1 MTNRSLSAHG
11 AVTIALLLIAPLMAN
26 PAAAAD
32 AGFASLRMPDTSN
45 PTSIFTLL
53 TLMSFIPFIV
63 VAMTTFTCNIIV
75 FSLVRHGLGLPQTPP
90 NLVLIL
96 LAFFLTLFV
105 MTPTLEQIHADVGKD
120 FMAGKVAVSTAA
132 EKSWAPMRD
141 FMLRQTRESDLVL
154 MHNLANTP
162 LPQTAEAI
170 GATRL
175 IPAFMLSEI
184 KMGFQIGFAILL
196 PFLVIDLVVAAVL
209 MSLGMIMVPPTILSL
224 PLKILLFLMIDGWA
238 LVAQA
243 LVRSVA

>member
-1 MTNRSLSAHG
+1 MKTPLILVAAISAF
-11 AVTIALLLIAPLMAN
+11 
-26 PAAAAD
+26 AAGVAQGAD
-32 AGFASLRMPDTSN
+32 AGLASLRMPAAGN
-45 PTSIFTLL
+45 PAGIFTLL

-105 MTPTLEQIHADVGKD
+105 MTPTLERIHTEVGRD
-120 FMAGKVAVSTAA
+120 FLAGQVAVSEAA
-132 EKSWAPMRD
+132 ARSWEPMRD
-141 FMLRQTRESDLVL
+141 FMLRQTRESDLAL
-154 MHNLANTP
+154 MHELAGTA
-162 LPQTAEAI
+162 LPATAAEV

-175 IPAFMLSEI
+175 VPAFMLSEI

-196 PFLVIDLVVAAVL
+196 PFLVIDLVVAALL

>member
-1 MTNRSLSAHG
+1 MHLLP
-11 AVTIALLLIAPLMAN
+11 VLLLALLSGTVAAETGIA
-26 PAAAAD
+26 
-32 AGFASLRMPDTSN
+32 GLRMPDAGN
-45 PTSIFTLL
+45 PASIFTLL

-105 MTPTLEQIHADVGKD
+105 MTPTLEKIHADVGKD

-132 EKSWAPMRD
+132 EQSWAPMRD
-141 FMLRQTRESDLVL
+141 FMLRQTRESDLAL
-154 MHNLANTP
+154 MHNLANAA
-162 LPQTAEAI
+162 LPQTAEQVS
-170 GATRL
+170 ATRL